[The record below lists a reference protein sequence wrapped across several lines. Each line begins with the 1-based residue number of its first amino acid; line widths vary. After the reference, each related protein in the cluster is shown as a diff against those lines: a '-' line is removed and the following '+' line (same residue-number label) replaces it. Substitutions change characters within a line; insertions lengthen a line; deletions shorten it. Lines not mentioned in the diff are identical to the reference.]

1 MKKYLL
7 YVFGIFIVFLVSISF
22 MDVSTDIS
30 DDVMVSTELKTASFF
45 QIGAFLDK
53 ETAYNLKQKE
63 NAVIEFDG
71 EYYYVYKAILF
82 EKENVNKMI
91 EYLNDSNYYYYIKK
105 RNMNNDDYLKVSEL
119 EGIMKT
125 STSEVAFLR
134 INNNILKE
142 YEAIYE
148 NNGND

>member
-53 ETAYNLKQKE
+53 ETAYDLKQKE

>member
-53 ETAYNLKQKE
+53 ETAYDLKQKE

-119 EGIMKT
+119 EGIMKQ
-125 STSEVAFLR
+125 VHQKLR
-134 INNNILKE
+134 F
-142 YEAIYE
+142 
-148 NNGND
+148 